1 MNRMRNKQVTLS
13 GDRII
18 SLADPSVPSGRD
30 LAKVDGVAYSGGTF
44 RQWWE
49 RRPMVVDLAGME
61 LRSQIPLLF
70 SHMNWPDARLGVV
83 SASVNGRELLVS
95 GGIDMS
101 DERGKSIVEKGRKY
115 DWQLS
120 IGAEV
125 VESVDVPEGEERTV
139 NGRAFQG
146 PLLLVTKSI
155 LCEVSVVAVGADSE
169 THLKIAASFQD
180 FAGDMNIHQPKG
192 VSMKKELVEFIRAK
206 YSLGADC
213 DEAAIR
219 SHLEKIGTTVEA
231 MQSEMDSRKSDDPVK
246 KAVEAARRAENE
258 RIEAVNA
265 ITADFPEL
273 RGRAISNGWTRDYT
287 QSVVDGVKAAMS
299 ALPKSTG
306 NIIVSKIPN
315 VDAKA
320 LEAALCLQSGIK
332 ESVIEASCGKQA
344 LDVADFH
351 LRGIRLKDVLVEC
364 IRADGGNVGVGFSN
378 DTIRAAFSTV
388 SLPGILSNVANKRA
402 LQAFEAQESIAE
414 KLCSAGDLSDFK
426 ESERYRLT
434 DIGDLEIV
442 TEGGEIKS
450 GSLGE
455 DKAVNKLD
463 TYGKTFTLTRQAI
476 YNDDLG
482 EFLKIP
488 TAMGTR
494 ARRKI
499 DQVFFTRLLANP
511 KQFDGKNLFS
521 ADHRN
526 YKAGADTALGVDSLE
541 KAIAFFLDQ
550 VDSDGQPIAV
560 DPKYLLV
567 PTALYPTAQ
576 RLCSSAILLPGAGD
590 SSKPAQNIIVNYG
603 LVPTKS
609 PYLSNAKY
617 TGHSETGWYLF
628 GDPSQVDTF
637 EIGYFQ
643 GRRVP
648 TVERGETDFN
658 TLGMAFRVYFD
669 FGIREQD
676 HRGMVFFKGAA

>member
-1 MNRMRNKQVTLS
+1 MKNKQIALS
-13 GDRII
+13 GERML
-18 SLADPSVPSGRD
+18 SLSDPSVPSGRD

-49 RRPMVVDLAGME
+49 PRPMVVDLAGME
-61 LRSQIPLLF
+61 FRSQIPLLF

-83 SASVNGRELLVS
+83 DASSNGREILVS

-101 DERGKSIVEKGRKY
+101 DERGRSIVEKGRNY

-125 VESVDVPEGEERTV
+125 IESVDVPEGEERTV

-146 PLLLVTKSI
+146 PLLVVTKST

-169 THLKIAASFQD
+169 THLKIAASFQN
-180 FAGDMNIHQPKG
+180 FAGNMNIHQPKG

-219 SHLEKIGTTVEA
+219 AHLEKIGTTVDA
-231 MQSEMDSRKSDDPVK
+231 MQSEMDSQKSDDPVK
-246 KAVEAARRAENE
+246 EAVEAARQAENE
-258 RIEAVNA
+258 RIEAVNS

-273 RGRAISNGWTRDYT
+273 RGRAVANGWTRDYT
-287 QSVVDGVKAAMS
+287 QSVVDGVKAAMA

-306 NIIVSKIPN
+306 NIIVRNSPN

-320 LEAALCLQSGIK
+320 IEAALCLQSGIR
-332 ESVIEASCGKQA
+332 EDVIEAACGKQA
-344 LDVADFH
+344 LDVADSR
-351 LRGIRLKDVLVEC
+351 LRGIRLKDVLAEC
-364 IRADGGNVGVGFSN
+364 IRMEGGNIGFGFSN
-378 DTIRAAFSTV
+378 DTIRASFSTV

-402 LQAFEAQESIAE
+402 LQAFEAQESVAD
-414 KLCSAGDLSDFK
+414 KLCSAADLSDFK

-442 TEGGEIKS
+442 AEGGELKT
-450 GSLGE
+450 GALGE

-463 TYGKTFTLTRQAI
+463 TYGKTFTLTRQMI

-494 ARRKI
+494 AKRKI
-499 DQVFFTRLLANP
+499 DQVFFSRLLANP

-526 YKAGADTALGVDSLE
+526 YKAGANTALGVDSLE
-541 KAIAFFLDQ
+541 LAISLFLDQ

-576 RLCSSAILLPGAGD
+576 RLCNSAVLLPGSGD
-590 SSKPAQNIIVNYG
+590 VSKPAQNIIVNYG
-603 LVPTKS
+603 LAPVKS
-609 PYLSNAKY
+609 PYLANSNYA
-617 TGHSETGWYLF
+617 GHSETGWYLF